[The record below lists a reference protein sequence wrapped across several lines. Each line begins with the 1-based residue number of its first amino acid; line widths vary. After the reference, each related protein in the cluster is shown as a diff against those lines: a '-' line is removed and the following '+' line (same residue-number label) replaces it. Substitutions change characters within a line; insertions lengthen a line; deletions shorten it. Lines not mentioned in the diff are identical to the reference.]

1 MKIDIAKNSED
12 VKAIVKIHIEAFPNF
27 FLTSLGDD
35 LLFELYRS
43 FLEVKNSGIYI
54 AKIDDNITGFIAFTE
69 RSTLIYY
76 NILKKHFF
84 SFCLKLFK
92 KFLKNPISFF
102 KLIYI
107 FKKKLFSKKENDKI
121 ILKKIRV
128 ESIAVKPDYSNKGIG
143 KELIDF
149 LKENIDFKKFDFIEL
164 ETDAKNNEKT
174 NHFYQKNNF
183 IKIKEITT
191 DENRIMNIYHY
202 YGGKN
207 ESTVCFNSFSKER
220 GKFNNIY

>member
-1 MKIDIAKNSED
+1 MKIDIAKNNRELQE
-12 VKAIVKIHIEAFPNF
+12 IVKVHIDAFPNF

-54 AKIDDNITGFIAFTE
+54 AKIDNNIVGFIAFTE
-69 RSTLIYY
+69 RSILIYY
-76 NILKKHFF
+76 NILKRHFL
-84 SFCLKLFK
+84 SFFLKLFK
-92 KFLKNPISFF
+92 RFLKNPISFF

-107 FKKKLFSKKENDKI
+107 FKKKLFSKKEKDKKNS
-121 ILKKIRV
+121 KKIRV
-128 ESIAVKPDYSNKGIG
+128 ESIAVKPNYSNRGVG

-149 LKENIDFKKFDFIEL
+149 LKGNIDFKKFDFIEL

-174 NHFYQKNNF
+174 NYFYQKNNF
-183 IKIKEITT
+183 IKIEEITT

-207 ESTVCFNSFSKER
+207 ENFVCFNSFSKEK

>member
-1 MKIDIAKNSED
+1 MKIDIAKNNRELQE
-12 VKAIVKIHIEAFPNF
+12 IVKVHIEAFPNF

-54 AKIDDNITGFIAFTE
+54 AKIDNNIVGFIAFTE

-76 NILKKHFF
+76 NILKRHFL
-84 SFCLKLFK
+84 SFFLKLFK
-92 KFLKNPISFF
+92 RFLKNPISFF

-107 FKKKLFSKKENDKI
+107 FKKKLFSKKEKDKKNS
-121 ILKKIRV
+121 KKIRV
-128 ESIAVKPDYSNKGIG
+128 ESIAVKPNYSNRGVG

-149 LKENIDFKKFDFIEL
+149 LKGNIDFKKFDFIEL

-174 NHFYQKNNF
+174 NYFYQKNEF
-183 IKIKEITT
+183 IKVEEITV
-191 DENRIMNIYHY
+191 DGNRVMNIYHY
-202 YGGKN
+202 YGGK
-207 ESTVCFNSFSKER
+207 K
-220 GKFNNIY
+220 

>member
-1 MKIDIAKNSED
+1 M
-12 VKAIVKIHIEAFPNF
+12 
-27 FLTSLGDD
+27 
-35 LLFELYRS
+35 
-43 FLEVKNSGIYI
+43 
-54 AKIDDNITGFIAFTE
+54 
-69 RSTLIYY
+69 
-76 NILKKHFF
+76 
-84 SFCLKLFK
+84 
-92 KFLKNPISFF
+92 KNPISFF

-174 NHFYQKNNF
+174 NYFYQKNNF
-183 IKIKEITT
+183 IKIKEIIT

-202 YGGKN
+202 YGGK
-207 ESTVCFNSFSKER
+207 K
-220 GKFNNIY
+220 

>member
-1 MKIDIAKNSED
+1 MKIDIAKNNRELQE
-12 VKAIVKIHIEAFPNF
+12 IVKVHIEAFPNF

-54 AKIDDNITGFIAFTE
+54 AKIDNNIVGFIAFTE

-76 NILKKHFF
+76 NILKRHFL
-84 SFCLKLFK
+84 SFFLKLFK
-92 KFLKNPISFF
+92 RFLKNPISFF

-107 FKKKLFSKKENDKI
+107 FKKKLFSKKEKDKKNS
-121 ILKKIRV
+121 KKIRV
-128 ESIAVKPDYSNKGIG
+128 ESIAVKPNYSNRGVG

-149 LKENIDFKKFDFIEL
+149 LKGNIDFKKFDFIEL

-174 NHFYQKNNF
+174 NYFYQKNNF

-202 YGGKN
+202 YGGK
-207 ESTVCFNSFSKER
+207 K
-220 GKFNNIY
+220 